1 MMVDDGT
8 SGGNLDALLAGRAKD
23 LGQLRALVGDA
34 LTPLHDDVWLL
45 RYLLSNET
53 PAACEAPIRF
63 TIQWRA
69 ARADTIAAL
78 HAGAKPPLHAEIEK
92 YLVAGDH
99 KLTRLGEPLVIV
111 RIGLCNS
118 KALMNNVAYDDVV
131 EYMMLA
137 REATMVYLDQTSRA
151 TRTLVKASTIL
162 DFSGFSLLRGHDA
175 RFSRV
180 QGECSKLSEQMYP
193 QLLGR
198 TIFVNTPAVFSWV
211 FKLLKPLLS
220 ERTVAKMVIC
230 PGGKQL
236 SDCPYVANYLNLS
249 DLPTFLG
256 GQCMC
261 DGRGCIGGL
270 PNSQTTPLTGVNDDG
285 LASMTLAPRSTQT
298 IERSIASGC
307 VLEYTLG
314 VPGKRVLVSVGFIGA
329 STVLPILPAQ
339 FLDQATGCIDGVW
352 SAPSDGVL
360 RLHFDANDAVFR
372 SRDVQYKVDVVA
384 SALL

>member
-1 MMVDDGT
+1 MTDGT
-8 SGGNLDALLAGRAKD
+8 SGGDLDALLAARASELDTLK
-23 LGQLRALVGDA
+23 ALVGDV
-34 LTPLHDDVWLL
+34 LTPVHDDVWLL

-78 HAGAKPPLHAEIEK
+78 HAGAKPALYAEIEK

-99 KLTRLGEPLVIV
+99 KLTCLGEPLVIV

-118 KALMNNVAYDDVV
+118 KALMNNVAHENVV

-137 REATMVYLDQTSRA
+137 REATMVYLDAKSRE
-151 TRTLVKASTIL
+151 TRTLLKAITIL
-162 DFSGFSLLRGHDA
+162 DFCGFSLLRGHDA

-198 TIFVNTPAVFSWV
+198 TIFVNTPAIFSWV

-220 ERTVAKMVIC
+220 ERTIAKMVIC

-236 SDCPYVANYLNLS
+236 SDCPYVSTYLKLS

-256 GQCMC
+256 GQCTC
-261 DGRGCIGGL
+261 DGRGCIGGI
-270 PNSQTTPLTGVNDDG
+270 PNSQTTPLTSVDDDG
-285 LASMTLAPRSTQT
+285 LASMTLAPRSTQS
-298 IERSIASGC
+298 IERSIATGC
-307 VLEYTLG
+307 VFEYTLG
-314 VPGKRVLVSVGFIGA
+314 VPGKRVLVSVSFTGRDT

-352 SAPSDGVL
+352 SSPSDGVITI
-360 RLHFDANDAVFR
+360 RFDANDAVFR

-384 SALL
+384 SSF